1 MDTRDRINTRKI
13 LPFLN
18 MEQQGWLI
26 MGVRG
31 EQQGEEEENRDWV
44 KSRGTDELAASDRAG
59 RGRKEDEGNHRCSK
73 RLGLPGRSSCL
84 PTIAE
89 DQELTLERRRRK
101 PNLELFTIHE

>member
-1 MDTRDRINTRKI
+1 
-13 LPFLN
+13 
-18 MEQQGWLI
+18 MEQQGWVI

-44 KSRGTDELAASDRAG
+44 KSRQTDELAASYRAG

>member
-1 MDTRDRINTRKI
+1 MGTRDRINTRKI
-13 LPFLN
+13 LPSLN
-18 MEQQGWLI
+18 MEQQGWVI

-44 KSRGTDELAASDRAG
+44 KSRQTDELAADR

>member
-1 MDTRDRINTRKI
+1 M
-13 LPFLN
+13 
-18 MEQQGWLI
+18 I

-44 KSRGTDELAASDRAG
+44 KSRQTDELVASDR
-59 RGRKEDEGNHRCSK
+59 RGRKEDEGNHRSSK

-89 DQELTLERRRRK
+89 DQELTLEGRRRK